1 MPRRIVSIVAVL
13 LAALTAGS
21 LVGPSSLGL
30 SAAQEGSPVATP
42 TSCPATSEEENAAV
56 VRRLFAEGWGQGHLQ
71 VLDEVLADD
80 VIVHRAPATAG
91 SIPPTAFATPGPV
104 AYAEGIQV
112 LRSDFPDLRVTIED
126 VIAAGDR
133 VAMRTTF
140 AGTQADPIENLGAP
154 NTGRL
159 HGAGGVGV
167 RAGGLRPGGRGV
179 GAGRQPDDVA
189 PAGDHQR
196 RGAARRR
203 HPDRGHP
210 GPVTDRVAPGPGSG
224 DRLGC

>member
-13 LAALTAGS
+13 LAALTAGG

-30 SAAQEGSPVATP
+30 SAAQEGSPAATP

-154 NTGRL
+154 NTGR
-159 HGAGGVGV
+159 
-167 RAGGLRPGGRGV
+167 PM
-179 GAGRQPDDVA
+179 
-189 PAGDHQR
+189 
-196 RGAARRR
+196 ARE
-203 HPDRGHP
+203 
-210 GPVTDRVAPGPGSG
+210 VWVFARVACGKVAEVWVLV
-224 DRLGC
+224 DNLTMLRQLGIISDEELRDAGTPTVATPAP